1 MKIFH
6 FPLKIF
12 VSSKIFEE
20 FAIFE
25 DLRRI
30 FELTKIL
37 RLRLR
42 SIFRNRRIFVFVFG
56 PFSIFVATL
65 LHSTLLINATFILKH
80 RSPVLIINSIGTQ
93 SIIKELSQNQEV
105 SLGHVIERKKPRN
118 LPTLTLTQNWEIDQF
133 KVNDALNLQLQVHQP
148 QVETRVLEICLCQKT
163 K

>member
-1 MKIFH
+1 MLFLKLWTSISPHSVKFYCWKNLFKLLPERKFLTAKIFH

-37 RLRLR
+37 RIRLQ
-42 SIFRNRRIFVFVFG
+42 SIFRNQRIIVFVFG

-65 LHSTLLINATFILKH
+65 VWQAVMLWLSLSLILIKSMLYIFNLVISLSSHDSNQLF
-80 RSPVLIINSIGTQ
+80 SPNNS
-93 SIIKELSQNQEV
+93 
-105 SLGHVIERKKPRN
+105 
-118 LPTLTLTQNWEIDQF
+118 
-133 KVNDALNLQLQVHQP
+133 
-148 QVETRVLEICLCQKT
+148 
-163 K
+163 

>member
-1 MKIFH
+1 MTLKGKGAHFCPIKASNSYNFCLDLCPILCLYVQILRKWTQTDTKVYCWENLFKLLPERKFLTTKIFH

-37 RLRLR
+37 RIRLR
-42 SIFRNRRIFVFVFG
+42 SILRNRRIFVFVFG

-65 LHSTLLINATFILKH
+65 KWTLLKICI
-80 RSPVLIINSIGTQ
+80 V
-93 SIIKELSQNQEV
+93 
-105 SLGHVIERKKPRN
+105 
-118 LPTLTLTQNWEIDQF
+118 PTLASN
-133 KVNDALNLQLQVHQP
+133 
-148 QVETRVLEICLCQKT
+148 
-163 K
+163 

>member
-1 MKIFH
+1 MYFSLNFELQFSPHNIKFYCCEKLFKLLPERKFLSTKIFH

-37 RLRLR
+37 RIRLR
-42 SIFRNRRIFVFVFG
+42 SIFRNRRIFAFVFG

-65 LHSTLLINATFILKH
+65 F
-80 RSPVLIINSIGTQ
+80 Q
-93 SIIKELSQNQEV
+93 
-105 SLGHVIERKKPRN
+105 N
-118 LPTLTLTQNWEIDQF
+118 LPGN
-133 KVNDALNLQLQVHQP
+133 
-148 QVETRVLEICLCQKT
+148 
-163 K
+163 